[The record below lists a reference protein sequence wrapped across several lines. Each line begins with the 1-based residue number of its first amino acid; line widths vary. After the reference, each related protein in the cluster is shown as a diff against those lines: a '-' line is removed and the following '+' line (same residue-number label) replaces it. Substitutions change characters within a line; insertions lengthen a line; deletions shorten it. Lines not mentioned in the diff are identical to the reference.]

1 MKKYIF
7 TLCIGIFGIVSAQ
20 IPTGYYDGTDGL
32 TGAQL
37 KTKLSQIATSG
48 HQDKGYN
55 GVSFLRQ
62 IEINIMKMIIL
73 Y

>member
-7 TLCIGIFGIVSAQ
+7 FLVGIFGIISAQ

-32 TGAQL
+32 TGSTL
-37 KTKLSQIATSG
+37 KTKLSQIVPMDT
-48 HQDKGYN
+48 KIKVIT
-55 GVSFLRQ
+55 GVFLLLL